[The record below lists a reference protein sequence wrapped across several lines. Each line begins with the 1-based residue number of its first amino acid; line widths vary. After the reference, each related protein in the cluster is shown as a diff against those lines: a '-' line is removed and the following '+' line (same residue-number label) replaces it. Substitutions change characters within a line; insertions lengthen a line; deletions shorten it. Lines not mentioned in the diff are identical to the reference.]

1 MTLRLPNH
9 KTSWRNLF
17 KSFHK
22 PLSFTFLLRNCWWG
36 ILNLILGIR
45 KRRIEYIFTLKK
57 LKDFWHLDLLQRIS
71 HNLRGFSSN
80 LFPGCFLK
88 MLTCVLSCSE
98 LAFLQKL
105 VTYVEK
111 KGGIQK
117 LFHWLYYLKYNLMY
131 EIIFTVANSH
141 TLSTIQGNAPNNF
154 DGLFKDM

>member
-1 MTLRLPNH
+1 MLKTCRKLTLRLPNH

-22 PLSFTFLLRNCWWG
+22 PLSFTFINLFHLHFFSG
-36 ILNLILGIR
+36 IVDGVSWILGIR

-117 LFHWLYYLKYNLMY
+117 LFHRLYFILLWFPYNHFRVDYFNTGLLK
-131 EIIFTVANSH
+131 
-141 TLSTIQGNAPNNF
+141 
-154 DGLFKDM
+154 